1 MAGVGSAHHRKGPRM
16 AARSDTPVLDTL
28 VAMTLD
34 SIDRCGLD
42 ERTLILTRL
51 AALAAMDAPA
61 ISYLAHVDPAIKA
74 DLTAEQ
80 LQDVLVAIAPVV
92 GTARVMSAATHLTEA
107 LGITIALAEA
117 EAEAMAETEA
127 QSRSKP

>member
-1 MAGVGSAHHRKGPRM
+1 MAI
-16 AARSDTPVLDTL
+16 RSDTPVLDTL
-28 VAMTLD
+28 AAMTVD
-34 SIDRCGLD
+34 SIEHCGLD

-61 ISYLAHVDPAIKA
+61 ISYLAHVDPAVKA
-74 DLTAEQ
+74 DLGAEE

-92 GTARVMSAATHLTEA
+92 GTARVMSAATHMTEA

-117 EAEAMAETEA
+117 EAEAMAEA
-127 QSRSKP
+127 DARSRKQT